1 MCRAVLNDKKERH
14 EYDFHIEAAPPLGE
28 VIYADCSWRDS
39 SGPRIR
45 MSHNTIASFVLTRV
59 ASLAVTDICF
69 CSQVDKLFNPFT
81 LLVGPCLV
89 AYLVYKST
97 IPVADGGYH
106 LPWWNIIL
114 FCLSDSPSPSLVLE
128 VIVSFHFCYHFLWTI
143 RHYVSLTLSNSDS
156 IHVLLLVS
164 FRFRTSVVVPNT
176 EVCKTLDCT
185 PTYSYASLHSVLP
198 TGITIP

>member
-114 FCLSDSPSPSLVLE
+114 FYLSDSSSPLLALPSPASRRLTGHGRSGHGMGD
-128 VIVSFHFCYHFLWTI
+128 IQSNH
-143 RHYVSLTLSNSDS
+143 RHYHS
-156 IHVLLLVS
+156 
-164 FRFRTSVVVPNT
+164 RTC
-176 EVCKTLDCT
+176 E
-185 PTYSYASLHSVLP
+185 
-198 TGITIP
+198 